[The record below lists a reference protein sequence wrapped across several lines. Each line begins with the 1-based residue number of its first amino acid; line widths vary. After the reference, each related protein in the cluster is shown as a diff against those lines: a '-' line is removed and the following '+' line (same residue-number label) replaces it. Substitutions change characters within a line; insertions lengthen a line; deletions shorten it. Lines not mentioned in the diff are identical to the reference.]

1 MLHFRD
7 RNNLPISANVF
18 QVTCMHITGKIFMG
32 KACLSEM
39 DGMSEE
45 GLLSI
50 SLQSKYTLPVLA
62 LSMISPHRYV
72 NRLMDTFH
80 TNFIHN
86 LHVWL
91 CPKWSLGPFFPEL
104 LKNLASY
111 ELKLRHGIQKS
122 KIKEVIP
129 YILMRPIRVKNG
141 YFHDQMAICLDGGC
155 IYELWPMALIHH
167 PSPPPFYRPL
177 TGLTRFNFRLTPN
190 FHWLCL
196 ITTHGQDNPQIYW
209 L

>member
-1 MLHFRD
+1 MLRAESKLVHFRD

-80 TNFIHN
+80 TNFIT
-86 LHVWL
+86 
-91 CPKWSLGPFFPEL
+91 SS
-104 LKNLASY
+104 A
-111 ELKLRHGIQKS
+111 
-122 KIKEVIP
+122 
-129 YILMRPIRVKNG
+129 
-141 YFHDQMAICLDGGC
+141 
-155 IYELWPMALIHH
+155 
-167 PSPPPFYRPL
+167 
-177 TGLTRFNFRLTPN
+177 
-190 FHWLCL
+190 CL
-196 ITTHGQDNPQIYW
+196 IVPKVVIGAILPRAIEKSC
-209 L
+209 LV